1 MAKILVVND
10 EADLVDMTKMILES
24 EGYEVDATIDGK
36 RAVTL
41 ARAGAPDIILLDFVL
56 SGTNGA
62 EVMRALRADELT
74 RSIPVVMMSALRDG
88 ELRARQAGATSF
100 LAKPFS
106 ADTLVD
112 AVRRSI
118 AAPPALNPPDV
129 SGNEGGREG
138 AG

>member
-1 MAKILVVND
+1 MMAKILIVND

-24 EGYEVDATIDGK
+24 EGYEVDGTIDGR
-36 RAVTL
+36 RAITL
-41 ARAGAPDIILLDFVL
+41 ARAAAPDLILLDFVL

-62 EVMRALRADELT
+62 EVLRGLRSDELT

-88 ELRARQAGATSF
+88 ELRARQAGATDF

-106 ADTLVD
+106 AEALIG

-118 AAPPALNPPDV
+118 TPSTLNPPDV
-129 SGNEGGREG
+129 SGNEGGRQG
-138 AG
+138 AD